1 MLILKDIVKDYTAG
15 DTTVKALKGVSINF
29 RESELVSIL
38 GPSGCGKTT
47 MLNIIGGLDRYTSGD
62 LMINGKSTKEFT
74 DGDWDT
80 YRNHS
85 IGFVFQSYN
94 LIPHQTVLAN
104 VELALTLS
112 GVSKKER
119 RERAAEA
126 LRKVGLGEQINKRPS
141 QMSGGQMQRVAI
153 ARAIVNNPDIIL
165 ADEPTGALDSE
176 TSVQIMEILKDIA
189 KDKLIIM
196 VTHNPDLAK
205 RYSTRIISIL
215 DGEITNDTDPFVPQK
230 SDYDGEKEKA
240 EEEKKKGKKASMSTS
255 TAFSLSLRNLT
266 TKKARTFLTAFAGSI
281 GIIGIALVLALSN
294 GIERYIDK
302 VQNDLLLAFPVT
314 VERQAIDMN
323 NVLSSITNLGKSM
336 METEHELD
344 EIYVNNTFTEMV
356 NTFVSQSESNNL
368 KNFRQYIEDNR
379 AEFDKI
385 CNDIQYKYETPL
397 NIYRMNG
404 EDGTVKVNPNSM
416 MADMMSMTASS
427 SSSMSSMTDS
437 LSNMFSSSI
446 TDIWRQLIG
455 DNDLISK
462 QYEVIYGRLPE
473 AYNEVVLIVDKNNE
487 INEMV
492 MYGLGIKNQEEFM
505 TDIMSKLASGEELK
519 SEVVDKYT
527 YEQITQMDFRMLLN
541 YQFFVKDAEKGTWT
555 NHSANTVYVN
565 KLLEEQGVD
574 IKIVGILRPDPNNV
588 MSVGTGSIGYTEAL
602 MDYALNS
609 TLNSEVVQQQL
620 ADQTT
625 DVITG
630 KKFNTLT
637 VNDFSLADIDMSLI
651 DLTKLNMAPFMSM
664 LNDIDISKIDILN
677 FDITDLID
685 FSDMSALQK
694 RIIEGYLSDAQVLA
708 FKQAY
713 VDTVN
718 AECSLD
724 KTFSSVGYS
733 KEDSPTSIYLYTK
746 SFEDKDQLDDLVN
759 YYNEQVTEQGH
770 KGYTVTLTDYIGM
783 LMSSITNILNIVTY
797 VLVAFVAISL
807 VVSSIMIGIITYISV
822 LERTKEIGILRSIGA
837 SKKDISSVF
846 NAETVTIGLAAGII
860 GILTTLVL
868 EIPINFLLQRF
879 TQTGAAASLPFL
891 AAVVLVAISV
901 FLTFIAGLIPSS
913 LAAKKD
919 PVEALRTE

>member
-62 LMINGKSTKEFT
+62 LVINGKSTKEFT

-94 LIPHQTVLAN
+94 LIPHQTVLSN

-126 LRKVGLGEQINKRPS
+126 LRKVGLGEQLNKRPS

-176 TSVQIMEILKDIA
+176 TSVQIMEILKEIA

-196 VTHNPDLAK
+196 VTHNPDLARK
-205 RYSTRIISIL
+205 YSTRIISIL

-230 SDYDGEKEKA
+230 SDYEGEKEKA

-294 GIERYIDK
+294 GIEKYIDK

-323 NVLSSITNLGKSM
+323 NVLSSLTDLGKSM

-356 NTFVSQSESNNL
+356 NTFVSQSEANNL

-404 EDGTVKVNPNSM
+404 EEGTVKVNPNSM
-416 MADMMSMTASS
+416 MTEMMSMAGSS
-427 SSSMSSMTDS
+427 SSSMSSVTDS
-437 LSNMFSSSI
+437 MSSMFSSSI
-446 TDIWRQLIG
+446 SDIWTQLIG

-462 QYEVIYGRLPE
+462 QYEIIYGRLPE

-505 TDIMSKLASGEELK
+505 TDIMSKLASGEELS

-527 YEQITQMDFRMLLN
+527 YEQITQMDFRLLLN
-541 YQFFVKDAEKGTWT
+541 YQYFVKDAEKNTWT
-555 NHSANTVYVN
+555 DYSSNTVYVS
-565 KLLEEQGVD
+565 KLLEEQGLD

-602 MDYALNS
+602 MEYALES
-609 TLNSEVVQQQL
+609 TMNSEVVQQQL

-637 VNDFSLADIDMSLI
+637 VNDFSLADIDMSVI
-651 DLTKLNMAPFMSM
+651 DLTKLNMTPFMSM
-664 LNDIDISKIDILN
+664 LNDIDISQIDILN

-694 RIIEGYLSDAQVLA
+694 RIIEGYLTDEQVLA

-718 AECSLD
+718 DECSLD
-724 KTFSSVGYS
+724 KTFSAVGYS
-733 KEDSPTSIYLYTK
+733 QEDSPTSIYLYTK
-746 SFEDKDQLDDLVN
+746 SFEDKDQLTALVD
-759 YYNEQVTEQGH
+759 YYNEQVTAQGYT
-770 KGYTVTLTDYIGM
+770 GYTVTLTDYIGM

-846 NAETVTIGLAAGII
+846 NAETVTIGLAAGVI
-860 GILTTLVL
+860 GILSTLVL
-868 EIPINFLLQRF
+868 EIPVNYLLQKF
-879 TQTGAAASLPFL
+879 TQTGAAASLPFV